1 MANVLLFPTRR
12 PLTGMSTDRALRL
25 ATRGSDLAMRQAA
38 LVQDRVGTRRRP
50 VELIEV
56 ETEGDRIRDELIAD
70 LGRIGA
76 FVHALDQEVVDGD
89 CDAAVHSMKDMPTE
103 FADGIVVAAVPER
116 AAAGDLLVTKNG
128 KRLDDLHEGAVVGT
142 SSLRRTA
149 QLLHARSD
157 LDVRP
162 LRGNV
167 DTRIE
172 KLLAPD
178 LQREHE
184 RRTDPDDE
192 HREMR
197 EYNVDP
203 KGVLDDENEEL
214 DDPDE
219 DGSEFDQTVEEWFDG
234 LSELERGALGR
245 EYDHEYDALVLAEA
259 GLERSGLRH
268 KIGTTRLPTD
278 EFVPAPAQG
287 AIAITASDEAVV
299 SRLRQKLDHAPTR
312 VAVTVERTVLAE
324 LGGGCVAPLG
334 VHATVQGDTVNVRTQ
349 VLSTDGTEVVEAT
362 RELPVGSH
370 AEAAREFAAELAGR
384 GADDLIAAAAEE

>member
-1 MANVLLFPTRR
+1 
-12 PLTGMSTDRALRL
+12 MSTDRALRL

-38 LVQDRVGTRRRP
+38 FVQERVGTRRRP
-50 VELIEV
+50 VELVEI
-56 ETEGDRIRDELIAD
+56 ETEGDRIQDELIAD

-103 FADGIVVAAVPER
+103 FAEGMVVAAVPER
-116 AAAGDLLVTKNG
+116 AAAGDLLVTRDG
-128 KRLDDLHEGAVVGT
+128 RSLEDLHEGAVVGT

-149 QLLHARSD
+149 QLLHARPD

-172 KLLAPD
+172 KLLAPE

-184 RRTDPDDE
+184 RRMDTE
-192 HREMR
+192 EAAESKEMR
-197 EYNVDP
+197 EYNIDP
-203 KGVLDDENEEL
+203 EGVLDDENEDL
-214 DDPDE
+214 DEPD
-219 DGSEFDQTVEEWFDG
+219 DADDEFDQTVEEWFDS
-234 LSELERGALGR
+234 LSELERGALGQ

-268 KIGTTRLPTD
+268 KIGTSRLPMD
-278 EFVPAPAQG
+278 EFVPSPAQG
-287 AIAITASDEAVV
+287 AIAVTARDEDTV

-334 VHATVQGDTVNVRTQ
+334 VHATVQGDTVTVRAQ
-349 VLSTDGTEVVEAT
+349 VLSTDGTEVVEES
-362 RELPVGSH
+362 RDLPIETHVVA
-370 AEAAREFAAELAGR
+370 AESFAADLAER
-384 GADDLIAAAAEE
+384 GAADLIAAAADE

>member
-1 MANVLLFPTRR
+1 
-12 PLTGMSTDRALRL
+12 MSSDRTLRL
-25 ATRGSDLAMRQAA
+25 ATRGSDLALRQAA

-50 VELIEV
+50 VELVEI

-103 FADGIVVAAVPER
+103 FAEGIVVAAVPER
-116 AAAGDLLVTKNG
+116 AAAGDLLVTKEG
-128 KRLDDLHEGAVVGT
+128 KDLEDLHEGAVVGT
-142 SSLRRTA
+142 SSVRRTA
-149 QLLHARSD
+149 QLLHARPD

-172 KLLAPD
+172 KLLAPE

-184 RRTDPDDE
+184 RRLGTDE
-192 HREMR
+192 TETSKEMR
-197 EYNVDP
+197 EYNIDP
-203 KGVLDDENEEL
+203 EGVLDDENEGLNALEEET
-214 DDPDE
+214 D
-219 DGSEFDQTVEEWFDG
+219 EFDQSVEEWFDS
-234 LSELERGALGR
+234 LSELQRGALGQ
-245 EYDHEYDALVLAEA
+245 EYDHEYDAIVLAEA
-259 GLERSGLRH
+259 GVERSGLRH
-268 KIGTTRLPTD
+268 KIGTSRLPTE

-287 AIAITASDEAVV
+287 AIAVTARDEEVV
-299 SRLRQKLDHAPTR
+299 SRLRNRLDHAPTR
-312 VAVTVERTVLAE
+312 VAITVERTVLAE

-334 VHATVQGDTVNVRTQ
+334 VHATVQGDMVSVRAQ
-349 VLSTDGTEVVEAT
+349 VLSTDGTEVVEET
-362 RELPVGSH
+362 RDLPVARH
-370 AEAAREFAAELAGR
+370 AEAATEFASDLADR

>member
-1 MANVLLFPTRR
+1 
-12 PLTGMSTDRALRL
+12 MSTDRTLRL
-25 ATRGSDLAMRQAA
+25 ATRGSDLALRQAA
-38 LVQDRVGTRRRP
+38 YVQDRVGTRRRP

-56 ETEGDRIRDELIAD
+56 ETEGDRIQDELIAD

-103 FADGIVVAAVPER
+103 FAEGIVVAAVPER
-116 AAAGDLLVTKNG
+116 AAPGDLLVTEDG
-128 KRLDDLHEGAVVGT
+128 KQLDDLREGAVVGT

-149 QLLHARSD
+149 QLLHARPD

-172 KLLAPD
+172 KLLAPA

-184 RRTDPDDE
+184 RRLGSDE
-192 HREMR
+192 TESSKEMR
-197 EYNVDP
+197 EYNIDP
-203 KGVLDDENEEL
+203 EGELDDENEGLNAIEAEN
-214 DDPDE
+214 D
-219 DGSEFDQTVEEWFDG
+219 EFDESVEEWFDS
-234 LSELERGALGR
+234 LSELERGALGQ
-245 EYDHEYDALVLAEA
+245 EYDHEFDAIVLAEA
-259 GLERSGLRH
+259 GLERSGLTH
-268 KIGTTRLPTD
+268 KIGTSELPLS

-287 AIAITASDEAVV
+287 AMAITATDADTV
-299 SRLRQKLDHAPTR
+299 SRLRNKLDHAPTR

-334 VHATVQGDTVNVRTQ
+334 VHASVQGDTVSVRAQ
-349 VLSTDGTEVVEAT
+349 VLSTDGTEVVEDT
-362 RELPVGSH
+362 RELPVETH
-370 AEAAREFAAELAGR
+370 ATAAADFAADLAERGAADLVEAAKDETQ
-384 GADDLIAAAAEE
+384 

>member
-1 MANVLLFPTRR
+1 
-12 PLTGMSTDRALRL
+12 MSTNRTLRL
-25 ATRGSDLAMRQAA
+25 ATRGSDLALRQAA
-38 LVQDRVGTRRRP
+38 YVQDRVGTRRRP

-76 FVHALDQEVVDGD
+76 FVHALDQEVADGD

-103 FADGIVVAAVPER
+103 FAEGIVVAAVPER
-116 AAAGDLLVTKNG
+116 AAAGDLLVTEDG
-128 KRLDDLHEGAVVGT
+128 TDLEDLREGAVVGT

-149 QLLHARSD
+149 QLLHARPD

-172 KLLAPD
+172 KLLAPE

-184 RRTDPDDE
+184 RRLGTDE
-192 HREMR
+192 TESSKEMR
-197 EYNVDP
+197 EYNIDP
-203 KGVLDDENEEL
+203 EGVLDDENEGLNAIEEET
-214 DDPDE
+214 D
-219 DGSEFDQTVEEWFDG
+219 EFDETVEEWFDS
-234 LSELERGALGR
+234 LTELERGALGQ
-245 EYDHEYDALVLAEA
+245 EYDHEFDAIVLAEA

-268 KIGTTRLPTD
+268 KIGTSELPLD

-287 AIAITASDEAVV
+287 AMAITATDEDTI
-299 SRLRQKLDHAPTR
+299 SRLRNKLDHAPTR

-334 VHATVQGDTVNVRTQ
+334 VHASVQGDTVSVRTQ
-349 VLSTDGTEVVEAT
+349 VLSTDGTEVVEDT
-362 RELPVGSH
+362 RELPIETH
-370 AEAAREFAAELAGR
+370 AEAATEFAADLAER
-384 GADDLIAAAAEE
+384 GAADLVEAAKDESE

>member
-1 MANVLLFPTRR
+1 
-12 PLTGMSTDRALRL
+12 MSTDRTLRL

-38 LVQDRVGTRRRP
+38 FVQERVGTRRRP

-56 ETEGDRIRDELIAD
+56 QTEGDRIRDELIAD

-116 AAAGDLLVTKNG
+116 APASDLLVTKDG
-128 KRLDDLHEGAVVGT
+128 KAFDELREGAVVGT
-142 SSLRRTA
+142 SSVRRTA
-149 QLLHARSD
+149 QLLHARPD

-167 DTRIE
+167 DSRIE
-172 KLLAPD
+172 KLLAPE

-184 RRTDPDDE
+184 RRLGTDEEDQSK
-192 HREMR
+192 EMR
-197 EYNVDP
+197 EYNIDP
-203 KGVLDDENEEL
+203 EGVLDDENEGLNAIEEET
-214 DDPDE
+214 D
-219 DGSEFDQTVEEWFDG
+219 EFDQSVEEWFDS
-234 LSELERGALGR
+234 LSELERGALGQ
-245 EYDHEYDALVLAEA
+245 EYDHEYDAIVLAEA

-268 KIGTTRLPTD
+268 KIGTSRLPTE

-287 AIAITASDEAVV
+287 VIAVTARDEDVI
-299 SRLRQKLDHAPTR
+299 SRLRTKLDHAPTR

-334 VHATVQGDTVNVRTQ
+334 VHATVQGDTVSVRAQ
-349 VLSTDGTEVVEAT
+349 VLSTDGTEVVEET
-362 RELPVGSH
+362 RDLPIDSH
-370 AEAAREFAAELAGR
+370 VDAAVEFAADLADR
-384 GADDLIAAAAEE
+384 GAADLIAAAAEE

>member
-1 MANVLLFPTRR
+1 
-12 PLTGMSTDRALRL
+12 MSTDRTLRL

-38 LVQDRVGTRRRP
+38 FVQERVGTRRRP
-50 VELIEV
+50 VELVEV
-56 ETEGDRIRDELIAD
+56 QTEGDRIRDELIAD

-116 AAAGDLLVTKNG
+116 APAGDLLVTKEG
-128 KRLDDLHEGAVVGT
+128 KEFDELHEGAVVGT
-142 SSLRRTA
+142 SSVRRTA
-149 QLLHARSD
+149 QLLHARPD

-167 DTRIE
+167 DSRIE
-172 KLLAPD
+172 KLLAPE

-184 RRTDPDDE
+184 RRLGTDE
-192 HREMR
+192 EEASKEMR
-197 EYNVDP
+197 EYNIDP
-203 KGVLDDENEEL
+203 EGVLDDENEGLNAIEEET
-214 DDPDE
+214 D
-219 DGSEFDQTVEEWFDG
+219 EFDQSVEEWFDG
-234 LSELERGALGR
+234 LSELERGALGQ
-245 EYDHEYDALVLAEA
+245 EYDHEYDAIVLAEA

-268 KIGTTRLPTD
+268 RIGTSPLPTE

-287 AIAITASDEAVV
+287 VIAVTARDEDVI
-299 SRLRQKLDHAPTR
+299 SRLRKKLDHAPTR

-334 VHATVQGDTVNVRTQ
+334 VHATVQGDSVSVRAQ
-349 VLSTDGTEVVEAT
+349 VLSTDGTEVVEET
-362 RELPVGSH
+362 RDLPIDSH
-370 AEAAREFAAELAGR
+370 VDAAVEFAADLADR

>member
-1 MANVLLFPTRR
+1 
-12 PLTGMSTDRALRL
+12 MSTDRTLRL
-25 ATRGSDLAMRQAA
+25 ATRGSDLALRQAA
-38 LVQDRVGTRRRP
+38 YVQDRVGTRRRP

-56 ETEGDRIRDELIAD
+56 ETDGDRIRDELIAD

-76 FVHALDQEVVDGD
+76 FVHALDQEVADGD

-103 FADGIVVAAVPER
+103 FAEGIVVAAVPER
-116 AAAGDLLVTKNG
+116 AAPGDLLVTEDG
-128 KRLDDLHEGAVVGT
+128 KELEDLREGAVVGT

-149 QLLHARSD
+149 QLLHARPD

-172 KLLAPD
+172 KLLAPE

-184 RRTDPDDE
+184 RRLDTDE
-192 HREMR
+192 TETSKEMR
-197 EYNVDP
+197 EYNLDP
-203 KGVLDDENEEL
+203 EGELDDENEGLNAIEEET
-214 DDPDE
+214 D
-219 DGSEFDQTVEEWFDG
+219 EFDESVEEWFDS
-234 LSELERGALGR
+234 LSELERGALGQ
-245 EYDHEYDALVLAEA
+245 EYDHDFDAIVLAEA

-268 KIGTTRLPTD
+268 KIGTSELPLS

-287 AIAITASDEAVV
+287 AMAITATDEETI
-299 SRLRQKLDHAPTR
+299 SRLGNKLDHAPTR

-334 VHATVQGDTVNVRTQ
+334 VHASVQGDAVSVRAQ
-349 VLSTDGTEVVEAT
+349 VLSTDGTEVVEDT
-362 RELPVGSH
+362 RELPIETH
-370 AEAAREFAAELAGR
+370 AEAATEFAADLAER
-384 GADDLIAAAAEE
+384 GAADLVEAAKDESE

>member
-1 MANVLLFPTRR
+1 
-12 PLTGMSTDRALRL
+12 MSTDRTLRL
-25 ATRGSDLAMRQAA
+25 ATRGSDLALRQAA
-38 LVQDRVGTRRRP
+38 YVQDRVGTRRRP

-56 ETEGDRIRDELIAD
+56 ETDGDRIRDELIAD

-76 FVHALDQEVVDGD
+76 FVHALDQEVADGD

-103 FADGIVVAAVPER
+103 FAEGIVVAAVPER
-116 AAAGDLLVTKNG
+116 AAPGDLLVTEDG
-128 KRLDDLHEGAVVGT
+128 KELEDLREGAVVGT

-149 QLLHARSD
+149 QLLHARPD

-172 KLLAPD
+172 KLLAPE

-184 RRTDPDDE
+184 RRLDTDE
-192 HREMR
+192 TETSKEMR
-197 EYNVDP
+197 EYNLDP
-203 KGVLDDENEEL
+203 EGELDDENEGLNAIEEET
-214 DDPDE
+214 D
-219 DGSEFDQTVEEWFDG
+219 EFDESVEEWFDS
-234 LSELERGALGR
+234 LSELERGALGQ
-245 EYDHEYDALVLAEA
+245 EYDHDFDAIVLAEA

-268 KIGTTRLPTD
+268 KIGTSELPLS

-287 AIAITASDEAVV
+287 AMAITATDEETI
-299 SRLRQKLDHAPTR
+299 SRLGNKLDHAPTR

-334 VHATVQGDTVNVRTQ
+334 VHASVQGDTVSVRAQ
-349 VLSTDGTEVVEAT
+349 VLSTDGTEVVEDT
-362 RELPVGSH
+362 RELPIETH
-370 AEAAREFAAELAGR
+370 AEAATEFAADLAER
-384 GADDLIAAAAEE
+384 GAADLVEAAKDESE

>member
-1 MANVLLFPTRR
+1 
-12 PLTGMSTDRALRL
+12 MSTDRTLRL

-38 LVQDRVGTRRRP
+38 FVQERVGTRRRP
-50 VELIEV
+50 VELVEV
-56 ETEGDRIRDELIAD
+56 QTEGDRIRDELIAD

-116 AAAGDLLVTKNG
+116 APAGDLLVTKEG
-128 KRLDDLHEGAVVGT
+128 KEFDELHEGAVVGT
-142 SSLRRTA
+142 SSVRRTA
-149 QLLHARSD
+149 QLLHARPD

-167 DTRIE
+167 DSRIE
-172 KLLAPD
+172 KLLAPE

-184 RRTDPDDE
+184 RRLGTDE
-192 HREMR
+192 EEASKEMR
-197 EYNVDP
+197 EYNIDP
-203 KGVLDDENEEL
+203 EGVLDDENEGLNAIEEET
-214 DDPDE
+214 D
-219 DGSEFDQTVEEWFDG
+219 EFDQSVEEWFDG
-234 LSELERGALGR
+234 LSELERGALGQ
-245 EYDHEYDALVLAEA
+245 EYDHEYDAIVLAEA

-268 KIGTTRLPTD
+268 RIGTSRLPTE

-287 AIAITASDEAVV
+287 VIAVTARDEDVI
-299 SRLRQKLDHAPTR
+299 SRLRKKLDHAPTR

-334 VHATVQGDTVNVRTQ
+334 VHATVQGDSVSVRAQ
-349 VLSTDGTEVVEAT
+349 VLSTDGTEVVEET
-362 RELPVGSH
+362 RDLPIDSH
-370 AEAAREFAAELAGR
+370 VDAAVEFAADLADR

>member
-1 MANVLLFPTRR
+1 
-12 PLTGMSTDRALRL
+12 MSTDRTLRL

-38 LVQDRVGTRRRP
+38 FVQERVGTRRRP
-50 VELIEV
+50 VELVEI

-103 FADGIVVAAVPER
+103 FAEGMVVAAVPER
-116 AAAGDLLVTKNG
+116 AAAGDLLVTRDG
-128 KRLDDLHEGAVVGT
+128 KELDDLHEGAVVGT

-149 QLLHARSD
+149 QLLHARPD

-167 DTRIE
+167 DTRVE
-172 KLLAPD
+172 KLLAPE

-184 RRTDPDDE
+184 RRMDTEGEDASK
-192 HREMR
+192 EMR

-203 KGVLDDENEEL
+203 EGVLDDENEDLAEL
-214 DDPDE
+214 EEDDD
-219 DGSEFDQTVEEWFDG
+219 EFDQTVEEWFDG
-234 LSELERGALGR
+234 LSELERGALGQ
-245 EYDHEYDALVLAEA
+245 EYDHGFDAIVLAEA

-268 KIGTTRLPTD
+268 KIGTSRLPMD
-278 EFVPAPAQG
+278 EFVPSPAQG
-287 AIAITASDEAVV
+287 AIAVTASDEEVV
-299 SRLRQKLDHAPTR
+299 SRLRKKLDHAPTR
-312 VAVTVERTVLAE
+312 VAVTVERTILAE

-334 VHATVQGDTVNVRTQ
+334 VHATVQGDTVTVRAQ
-349 VLSTDGTEVVEAT
+349 VLSTDGTEVVAES
-362 RELPVGSH
+362 RDLPIERH
-370 AEAAREFAAELAGR
+370 AEAAAEFAADLADR
-384 GADDLIAAAAEE
+384 GAADLIAAAAED

>member
-1 MANVLLFPTRR
+1 
-12 PLTGMSTDRALRL
+12 MSTDRTLRL

-38 LVQDRVGTRRRP
+38 FVQERVSTRRRP
-50 VELIEV
+50 VELVEI

-103 FADGIVVAAVPER
+103 FAEGMVVAAVPER
-116 AAAGDLLVTKNG
+116 AAAGDLLVTEDG
-128 KRLDDLHEGAVVGT
+128 KALEDLHEGAVVGT
-142 SSLRRTA
+142 ASLRRTA
-149 QLLHARSD
+149 QLLHARPD

-167 DTRIE
+167 DSRIE
-172 KLLAPD
+172 KLLAPR

-184 RRTDPDDE
+184 RRMDADE
-192 HREMR
+192 EETSKEMR

-203 KGVLDDENEEL
+203 EGVLDDENEDL
-214 DDPDE
+214 DDLE
-219 DGSEFDQTVEEWFDG
+219 DDDDEFDRTVEEWFDG

-268 KIGTTRLPTD
+268 KIGTSRLPME
-278 EFVPAPAQG
+278 EFVPSPAQG
-287 AIAITASDEAVV
+287 AIAVTARDEDTVG
-299 SRLRQKLDHAPTR
+299 RLRQKLDHAPTR

-334 VHATVQGDTVNVRTQ
+334 VHATVQGDTVSVRAQ
-349 VLSTDGTEVVEAT
+349 VLSTDGTEVVEDA
-362 RELPVGSH
+362 RDLPIENHVIA
-370 AEAAREFAAELAGR
+370 AESFAADLADR
-384 GADDLIAAAAEE
+384 GAADLIAAAADE

>member
-1 MANVLLFPTRR
+1 
-12 PLTGMSTDRALRL
+12 MSTDRALRL

-38 LVQDRVGTRRRP
+38 FVQERVGTRRRP
-50 VELIEV
+50 VELVEI
-56 ETEGDRIRDELIAD
+56 ETEGDRIQDELIAD

-103 FADGIVVAAVPER
+103 FAEGMVVAAVPER
-116 AAAGDLLVTKNG
+116 AAAGDLLVTRDG
-128 KRLDDLHEGAVVGT
+128 RSLEDLHEGAVVGT

-149 QLLHARSD
+149 QLLHARPD

-172 KLLAPD
+172 KLLAPE

-184 RRTDPDDE
+184 RRMDTE
-192 HREMR
+192 EAAESKEMR
-197 EYNVDP
+197 EYNIDP
-203 KGVLDDENEEL
+203 EGVLDDENEDL
-214 DDPDE
+214 DEPD
-219 DGSEFDQTVEEWFDG
+219 DADDEFNQTVEEWFDS
-234 LSELERGALGR
+234 LSELERGALGQ

-268 KIGTTRLPTD
+268 KIGTSRLPMD
-278 EFVPAPAQG
+278 QFVPSPAQG
-287 AIAITASDEAVV
+287 AIAVTARDEDTIG
-299 SRLRQKLDHAPTR
+299 RLRQKLDHAPTR

-334 VHATVQGDTVNVRTQ
+334 VHATVQGDTVTVRAQ
-349 VLSTDGTEVVEAT
+349 VLSTDGTEVVEES
-362 RELPVGSH
+362 RDLPIETHVVA
-370 AEAAREFAAELAGR
+370 AESFAADLAER
-384 GADDLIAAAAEE
+384 GAADLIAAAADE

>member
-1 MANVLLFPTRR
+1 
-12 PLTGMSTDRALRL
+12 MSTDRTLRL

-38 LVQDRVGTRRRP
+38 YVKDRVGTRRRP
-50 VELIEV
+50 VELVEV
-56 ETEGDRIRDELIAD
+56 ETEGDRIQDELIAD

-116 AAAGDLLVTKNG
+116 APAGDVLVTKDG
-128 KRLDDLHEGAVVGT
+128 KELDDLREGAVVGT

-149 QLLHARSD
+149 QLLHARPD

-172 KLLAPD
+172 KLLAPE

-184 RRTDPDDE
+184 RRMGTVE
-192 HREMR
+192 EEQKKESSQEMR
-197 EYNVDP
+197 KYNLDP
-203 KGVLDDENEEL
+203 EGVLDDENEDLSDTE
-214 DDPDE
+214 DDD
-219 DGSEFDQTVEEWFDG
+219 EFDQSVDEWFESLG
-234 LSELERGALGR
+234 ELERGALGR

-259 GLERSGLRH
+259 GLERSGLIH
-268 KIGTTRLPTD
+268 HIGTSRLPKT

-287 AIAITASDEAVV
+287 AVAVTAKDEETV
-299 SRLRQKLDHAPTR
+299 SRLQSRLDHAPTR

-334 VHATVQGDTVNVRTQ
+334 VHATVKGNTVAVRAQ
-349 VLSTDGTEVVEAT
+349 VLSTDGTEVVEGT
-362 RELPVGSH
+362 RDLPIENH
-370 AEAAREFAAELAGR
+370 AEAAAEFAAELAGR
-384 GADDLIAAAAEE
+384 GADDLVARAAAENE

>member
-1 MANVLLFPTRR
+1 
-12 PLTGMSTDRALRL
+12 MSTDRTLRL

-38 LVQDRVGTRRRP
+38 FVQERVGTRRRP
-50 VELIEV
+50 VELVEV
-56 ETEGDRIRDELIAD
+56 QTEGDRIQDELIAD

-76 FVHALDQEVVDGD
+76 FVHALDREVVDGD

-103 FADGIVVAAVPER
+103 FADGMVVAAVPER
-116 AAAGDLLVTKNG
+116 AAAGDLLVTKDG
-128 KRLDDLHEGAVVGT
+128 KELDDLHEGAVVGT
-142 SSLRRTA
+142 SSVRRTA
-149 QLLHARSD
+149 QLLHARPD

-172 KLLAPD
+172 KLLAPE

-184 RRTDPDDE
+184 RRLGTDE
-192 HREMR
+192 QEASKQMR
-197 EYNVDP
+197 EYNIDP
-203 KGVLDDENEEL
+203 EGELDDENEGLNALEEEI
-214 DDPDE
+214 D
-219 DGSEFDQTVEEWFDG
+219 EFDQSVDEWFDS
-234 LSELERGALGR
+234 LSELERGALGQ
-245 EYDHEYDALVLAEA
+245 EYDHEYDAIVLAEA

-268 KIGTTRLPTD
+268 RIGTSRLPTE

-287 AIAITASDEAVV
+287 VIAVTARDEDVI
-299 SRLRQKLDHAPTR
+299 SRLRNKLDHAPTR

-334 VHATVQGDTVNVRTQ
+334 VHATVQGNTVSVRAQ

-362 RELPVGSH
+362 RDLPVDSH
-370 AEAAREFAAELAGR
+370 VDAAVEFAADLADR

>member
-1 MANVLLFPTRR
+1 
-12 PLTGMSTDRALRL
+12 MSTDRTLRL

-38 LVQDRVGTRRRP
+38 FVQERVGTRRRP
-50 VELIEV
+50 VELVEV
-56 ETEGDRIRDELIAD
+56 ETEGDRIQDELISE

-116 AAAGDLLVTKNG
+116 APAGDLLITEDG
-128 KRLDDLHEGAVVGT
+128 KDLDDLREGAVVGT

-149 QLLHARSD
+149 QLLNARPD

-172 KLLAPD
+172 KLLAPR

-184 RRTDPDDE
+184 ERLGIEEQEESTD
-192 HREMR
+192 MR
-197 EYNVDP
+197 KYNIDP
-203 KGVLDDENEEL
+203 EGVLDEENEGLNALEEEN
-214 DDPDE
+214 D
-219 DGSEFDQTVEEWFDG
+219 EFDLSVEEWFDS
-234 LSELERGALGR
+234 LSELERGALGQ
-245 EYDHEYDALVLAEA
+245 EFDHEFDAIVLAEA
-259 GLERSGLRH
+259 GLQRSGLVH
-268 KIGTTRLPTD
+268 QIGTSRLPQD

-287 AIAITASDEAVV
+287 AIAVTAVDRDVV
-299 SRLRQKLDHAPTR
+299 SRLRSKLDHPPTR
-312 VAVTVERTVLAE
+312 VATTVERTVLSE

-334 VHATVQGDTVNVRTQ
+334 VHASVKGEHVNVRAQ
-349 VLSTDGTEVVEAT
+349 VLSTDGTEVVADS
-362 RELPVGSH
+362 RDLPVENH
-370 AEAAREFAAELAGR
+370 AYAAEQFAADLAER
-384 GADDLIAAAAEE
+384 GAADLVAAAKEE

>member
-1 MANVLLFPTRR
+1 
-12 PLTGMSTDRALRL
+12 MSTDRTLRL

-38 LVQDRVGTRRRP
+38 FVQERVGTRRRP
-50 VELIEV
+50 VELVEV
-56 ETEGDRIRDELIAD
+56 QTEGDRIRDELIAD

-103 FADGIVVAAVPER
+103 FADGMVVAAVPER
-116 AAAGDLLVTKNG
+116 APASDLLVTKDG
-128 KRLDDLHEGAVVGT
+128 KDLEDLREGAVVGT
-142 SSLRRTA
+142 SSVRRTA
-149 QLLHARSD
+149 QLLHARPD

-172 KLLAPD
+172 KLLAPE

-184 RRTDPDDE
+184 RRLGTDE
-192 HREMR
+192 TEASKEMR
-197 EYNVDP
+197 EYNLDP
-203 KGVLDDENEEL
+203 EGELDDENEGLNAIEEEM
-214 DDPDE
+214 D
-219 DGSEFDQTVEEWFDG
+219 EFDQSVEEWFDS
-234 LSELERGALGR
+234 LSELERGALGQ
-245 EYDHEYDALVLAEA
+245 EYDHEYDAIVLAEA

-268 KIGTTRLPTD
+268 KIGTSRLPTE

-287 AIAITASDEAVV
+287 VIAVTARDEDVIA
-299 SRLRQKLDHAPTR
+299 RLRTKLDHAPTR

-334 VHATVQGDTVNVRTQ
+334 VHATVQGDTVSVRAQ
-349 VLSTDGTEVVEAT
+349 VLSTDGTEVVEET
-362 RELPVGSH
+362 RDLPIDSH
-370 AEAAREFAAELAGR
+370 VDAAVEFAADLADR

>member
-1 MANVLLFPTRR
+1 
-12 PLTGMSTDRALRL
+12 MSTDRTLRL

-38 LVQDRVGTRRRP
+38 FVQERVGTRRRP
-50 VELIEV
+50 VELVEI
-56 ETEGDRIRDELIAD
+56 ETEGDRIQDELIAD

-103 FADGIVVAAVPER
+103 FAEGMVVAAVPER
-116 AAAGDLLVTKNG
+116 AAAGDLLVTKDG
-128 KRLDDLHEGAVVGT
+128 SSLDDLHEGAVVGT

-149 QLLHARSD
+149 QLLHARPD

-172 KLLAPD
+172 KLLAPE

-184 RRTDPDDE
+184 RRMDTE
-192 HREMR
+192 EAAESKEMR
-197 EYNVDP
+197 EYNIDP
-203 KGVLDDENEEL
+203 EGVLDDENEDL
-214 DDPDE
+214 DEPDDAD
-219 DGSEFDQTVEEWFDG
+219 DGFDETVEEWFDG
-234 LSELERGALGR
+234 LSELERGALGQ

-268 KIGTTRLPTD
+268 KIGTSRLPMD
-278 EFVPAPAQG
+278 EFVPSPAQG
-287 AIAITASDEAVV
+287 AIAVTARDEDTV

-334 VHATVQGDTVNVRTQ
+334 VHATVQGDTVTVRAQ
-349 VLSTDGTEVVEAT
+349 VLSTDGTEVVAES
-362 RELPVGSH
+362 RDLPIETHVVA
-370 AEAAREFAAELAGR
+370 AESFAADLAER
-384 GADDLIAAAAEE
+384 GAADLIAAAADE